1 MKLEG
6 SPRMYKFVVL
16 KLSVD
21 DGGLLAA
28 GLDVVP
34 AAGEYCCC
42 CCCCCYRTNHQRVIA
57 AGFPWDIV
65 HTYIIFINRGGSGVQ
80 SLLGGWGVLVI
91 WILLPAHWHC
101 RCCTGRCPRCIVEQR
116 WTG

>member
-16 KLSVD
+16 KLSED

-80 SLLGGWGVLVI
+80 SLLGGLGGTGNMGTAASPLALPVLHGA
-91 WILLPAHWHC
+91 LSSLHC
-101 RCCTGRCPRCIVEQR
+101 
-116 WTG
+116 